1 MGPTIVAA
9 LALLLIFEGLMPFA
23 APGRWKDTFRRIL
36 EFTDGQIRFLGLL
49 LIVVGAILLFVISL
63 F

>member
-1 MGPTIVAA
+1 
-9 LALLLIFEGLMPFA
+9 MPFA
-23 APGRWKDTFRRIL
+23 APGRWKDAFRRIL

-49 LIVVGAILLFVISL
+49 SIVVGLILLFVVSL

>member
-1 MGPTIVAA
+1 MWITIVAA

-23 APGRWKDTFRRIL
+23 APARWKDAFRRIL
-36 EFTDGQIRFLGLL
+36 EFSDGQIRFLGLL
-49 LIVVGAILLFVISL
+49 SIAVGLILLFVASL

>member
-1 MGPTIVAA
+1 MWFTVVAA

-23 APGRWKDTFRRIL
+23 APARWKDTFRRIL
-36 EFTDGQIRFLGLL
+36 EFSDGQIRFLGLL
-49 LIVVGAILLFVISL
+49 SIMAGLILLFVTSL

>member
-1 MGPTIVAA
+1 MVAA
-9 LALLLIFEGLMPFA
+9 VVAAFALLLIFEGLMPFA

-36 EFTDGQIRFLGLL
+36 EFTDGQIRFLGLIS
-49 LIVVGAILLFVISL
+49 IVVGLILLFVVSL

>member
-1 MGPTIVAA
+1 MWSTIVVA

-23 APGRWKDTFRRIL
+23 APARWKDTFRRIV
-36 EFTDGQIRFLGLL
+36 EFTDGQVRFLGLL
-49 LIVVGAILLFVISL
+49 SIIVGFILLFVASL